1 MMAIKPWYKVVT
13 PREDLREARPL
24 DAAEF
29 AVHLNHVRDGRADE
43 DYQDP
48 ARFFA
53 RTFLTKHL
61 TGLASEV
68 IRRLSGETTET
79 SAVFNM
85 ATQFGGGKTHALTLH
100 YHSERE
106 LPLQTK
112 PGHGRDPPTMGVYI
126 SHAIFPIF
134 LFLIF
139 SSSVNTSLY
148 ARRRLLA
155 ADDLGSG
162 PLLSLEGQLKC
173 ELLYIRRES
182 PPSGYEADGCIRP
195 PS

>member
-1 MMAIKPWYKVVT
+1 MLAIKPWYKVVT
-13 PREDLREARPL
+13 PREDLREGRPL

-29 AVHLNHVRDGRADE
+29 AVHLNHVRDGRGGE

-100 YHSERE
+100 YPQRERTSSSDQAWARAGSTHNGC
-106 LPLQTK
+106 LYFP
-112 PGHGRDPPTMGVYI
+112 RYI
-126 SHAIFPIF
+126 SHISISNLKFHRES
-134 LFLIF
+134 F
-139 SSSVNTSLY
+139 SSV
-148 ARRRLLA
+148 
-155 ADDLGSG
+155 
-162 PLLSLEGQLKC
+162 P
-173 ELLYIRRES
+173 
-182 PPSGYEADGCIRP
+182 
-195 PS
+195 